1 MSLMFLA
8 LLPMKSL
15 FQIARRHS
23 TRRIFTTNEVNIVKN
38 LLTSA
43 ILVLESHNETYSV
56 GSASPNIHLE
66 KGQGEQQIHLT
77 HTTKT
82 S

>member
-1 MSLMFLA
+1 MFLA
-8 LLPMKSL
+8 LSPMKSL
-15 FQIARRHS
+15 FQIARRRS
-23 TRRIFTTNEVNIVKN
+23 TRRIFTINEVNIAKN

-43 ILVLESHNETYSV
+43 ILVLESHNKTYSV
-56 GSASPNIHLE
+56 GSVSPNIHLE
-66 KGQGEQQIHLT
+66 KGQGKQQIHLT